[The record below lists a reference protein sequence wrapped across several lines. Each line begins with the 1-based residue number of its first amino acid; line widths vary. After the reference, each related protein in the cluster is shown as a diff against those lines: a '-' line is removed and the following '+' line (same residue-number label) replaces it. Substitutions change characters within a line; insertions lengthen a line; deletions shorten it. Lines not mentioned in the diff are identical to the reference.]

1 MHLCCNFQLLLPPFY
16 VPPITQVY
24 VVDSGDSDRFA
35 ESAEELTSL
44 MKETKLAGVPV
55 LVLANKQ
62 DLMSAVE
69 CGEVFEALA
78 LDAVEDRNL
87 HILGCSAESG
97 EGLDDALE
105 WIVSAIETPDEAA
118 AVSAGAAGA
127 AVDAVEAAKT
137 K

>member
-1 MHLCCNFQLLLPPFY
+1 M
-16 VPPITQVY
+16 TQVY